1 MRVLR
6 NVPHVSGSL
15 GTPGIQTRDVSPAS
29 QQMWPMNKHPRGAGR
44 GAGGGIINMKQVV
57 GRPSVPLS
65 PAPRAADARPKGRT
79 QTSSPRGWLLGGTLI
94 RVDLAIL

>member
-6 NVPHVSGSL
+6 NVPHFSGSL
-15 GTPGIQTRDVSPAS
+15 GTPGIQTRDMSPAS

-44 GAGGGIINMKQVV
+44 GAGGGIINMKQVE
-57 GRPSVPLS
+57 GRPSMPPS
-65 PAPRAADARPKGRT
+65 PAPRAADARPEGADSDVLT
-79 QTSSPRGWLLGGTLI
+79 PRLLARTLI